1 MQENPSF
8 DSSYDLLVIGSGIAG
23 LSAAVAAAA
32 AGAKV
37 AVLERSAPDE
47 FGGNTRW
54 TESYFRMKS
63 EDEVSDDF
71 EELLVANAGHH
82 IDPNVIAAVS
92 QDYAQWPGYVK
103 AHGMPDPELVST

>member
-1 MQENPSF
+1 MNEASLPI
-8 DSSYDLLVIGSGIAG
+8 DRCDVLVVGCGISG

-32 AGAKV
+32 AGATV
-37 AVLERSAPDE
+37 TVLERATPEE

-63 EDEVSDDF
+63 ETEVSDDF

-82 IDPNVIAAVS
+82 IDPEIVQLSLI
-92 QDYAQWPGYVK
+92 
-103 AHGMPDPELVST
+103 HI